1 MKRIK
6 LVTAYDGTS
15 YHGSQIQNNG
25 VTIEG
30 VLKAELSS
38 LLKEEINL
46 IGASRTDAGVH
57 ALGNVYVFDTDSRI
71 PAEKF
76 VYALNARLPED
87 IRIQHSCEVPP
98 DFHPRHQD
106 TVKTYEYRILNRNLP
121 LPQYRLYAHFT
132 YEKLNIEKMKEACG
146 YFLGE
151 HDFAS
156 FCAAG
161 TQVESTVR
169 TIYDLHI
176 KKEGELLVI
185 SITGNGFLYNMVR
198 IIAGTLLK
206 VGSGQIAPSDIPEII
221 RRKDRTLAGPTA
233 PARGLTLVQIC
244 YPEYDS
250 CSAPGILEVG
260 SETLEKQ

>member
-6 LVTAYDGTS
+6 LVAAYDGTN

-25 VTIEG
+25 ETIEG

-57 ALGNVYVFDTDSRI
+57 ARGNVFVFDTESRI
-71 PAEKF
+71 PPEKF
-76 VYALNARLPED
+76 SYALNARLPED
-87 IRIQHSCEVPP
+87 IRVQDSCEVPE

-106 TVKTYEYRILNRNLP
+106 TVKTYEYRVLNRKLP
-121 LPQYRLYAHFT
+121 LPEYRLYAHFT
-132 YEKLNIEKMKEACG
+132 YETLDVDKMNEACRH
-146 YFLGE
+146 FIGE

-161 TQVESTVR
+161 SQVESTVR
-169 TIYDLHI
+169 EIYDLHVE
-176 KKEGELLVI
+176 KAGDLLTI
-185 SITGNGFLYNMVR
+185 SVTGNGFLYNMVR

-206 VGSGQIAPSDIPEII
+206 VGGGHILPEEIPEII
-221 RRKDRTLAGPTA
+221 EAKNRKEAGPTA
-233 PARGLTLVQIC
+233 PAKGLTLVQIR
-244 YPEYDS
+244 YPEY
-250 CSAPGILEVG
+250 
-260 SETLEKQ
+260 EK

>member
-6 LVTAYDGTS
+6 LVTAYDGTN

-25 VTIEG
+25 ETIEG

-57 ALGNVYVFDTDSRI
+57 ARGNVFVFDTMSRI
-71 PAEKF
+71 PPEKF
-76 VYALNARLPED
+76 TYALNARLPDD
-87 IRIQHSCEVPP
+87 IRIQDSCEVPL

-106 TVKTYEYRILNRNLP
+106 TVKTYEYRILNCKLP
-121 LPQYRLYAHFT
+121 LPEYRLYAHFT
-132 YEKLNIEKMKEACG
+132 YEALNVEKMNEACK

-161 TQVESTVR
+161 SQVESTVR
-169 TIYDLHI
+169 EIYDLHV
-176 KKEGELLVI
+176 KKSGDLLTI
-185 SITGNGFLYNMVR
+185 SVTGNGFLYNMVR

-206 VGSGQIAPSDIPEII
+206 VGGGHILPEAVEKIIAG
-221 RRKDRTLAGPTA
+221 KDRQMAGPTA
-233 PARGLTLVQIC
+233 PAKGLTLVKIR
-244 YPEYDS
+244 YPEYENTVDFAKNS
-250 CSAPGILEVG
+250 
-260 SETLEKQ
+260 